1 MAGAASVGRVTS
13 PDADAHAVRAASAV
27 RRGVSVER
35 TWLDEGSWVDVVRGW
50 VEGADALYDLLVER
64 APLRRSR
71 VFRYDRWV
79 DEPYFGTA
87 YRLADEAPSPVLV
100 DATKALRA
108 RYRVT
113 FGGYSLVWYPT
124 GASAMAFHRDRE
136 MRWLDDTIVALL
148 VLGARRPLR
157 LRPRAN
163 RYAHESPGKGAT
175 HDFAPGHGDLVVM
188 GGAIQA
194 GWEHGVPPVSP
205 TVGGRLSVQWRWTSR
220 TGRPVEGPSYRAPR
234 HYDRAD

>member
-1 MAGAASVGRVTS
+1 VTA
-13 PDADAHAVRAASAV
+13 PDTDADPAEAAPAV

-35 TWLDEGSWVDVVRGW
+35 TWLDERSWVDVVRGW
-50 VEGADALYDLLVER
+50 VDGADALYDTLVEV
-64 APLRRSR
+64 APLRRGR
-71 VFRYDRWV
+71 LFRYDRWV
-79 DEPYFGTA
+79 EEPYLGAA

-136 MRWLDDTIVALL
+136 MRWLDDTLVALL

-163 RYAHESPGKGAT
+163 RYDHESPGKGTT
-175 HDFAPGHGDLVVM
+175 HDVAAGHGDLVVM
-188 GGAIQA
+188 GGAVQA
-194 GWEHGVPPVSP
+194 GWEHGVPPVAP

-220 TGRPVEGPSYRAPR
+220 TGRPVEGASYRAPR
-234 HYDRAD
+234 FYDPGD